1 MFAFATYAKN
11 VMKVALTAA
20 LLLPAETVLL
30 APQKADADV
39 VVRSGPVRRTTVIRH
54 GPIRRTTVVRRGPLG
69 RTTVVSHG
77 PIARTTVVRRGPL
90 GRTTVVSHGPIA
102 RTTVIRRGPLGRRTI
117 VSRSP
122 SGRVLAVGEFRPVS
136 KAAVVRR
143 GPRRTLVAL
152 PAGYRTVRIGGT
164 RFYTANGVYYRR
176 RIVNGRPVYIVTT
189 P

>member
-54 GPIRRTTVVRRGPLG
+54 GPIR
-69 RTTVVSHG
+69 
-77 PIARTTVVRRGPL
+77 RTTVVRRGPL

>member
-54 GPIRRTTVVRRGPLG
+54 GPI
-69 RTTVVSHG
+69 
-77 PIARTTVVRRGPL
+77 
-90 GRTTVVSHGPIA
+90 A

-136 KAAVVRR
+136 TAAVVRR

-164 RFYTANGVYYRR
+164 RFYTVNGVYYRR